1 MNQPN
6 QDEEREFVFT
16 IYHNGVH
23 FEAPVR
29 GKKRFLI
36 EREFLDDLVAPQI
49 GRSAPSRPIPD
60 PGTDFYML
68 NDEQLEAYSAFR
80 KRMKAL

>member
-1 MNQPN
+1 
-6 QDEEREFVFT
+6 VFT

-23 FEAPVR
+23 FESPVR
-29 GKKRFLI
+29 GKQRFLI

-49 GRSAPSRPIPD
+49 GRHASPRPIPD
-60 PGTDFYML
+60 PGTDFYEL

-80 KRMKAL
+80 KRMKGSS